1 MLPSYRGPWEAPS
14 ARIETTPVF
23 SITEKSSVLKDR
35 PTVGCVTF
43 SLTGSPFI
51 SADWFLLSDPLGR
64 GTICLSPVSYIPSP
78 RGPVQVARQS
88 VSWWCSRAAYRL
100 ICCRCTQTRSIYE
113 HLGHKSVKFK
123 RHKGQL
129 QSSSFVRAQ
138 VKKKSGTR
146 PGLLEGFRSRPFFLV
161 VSWQEKDSSMAMD
174 RSFLSQLPGQSLTDR
189 LYNIW
194 IRLQSHVNIVFD
206 SEMDK
211 LMMEKYPGIRQ
222 VSSWIPIASR
232 RG

>member
-1 MLPSYRGPWEAPS
+1 M
-14 ARIETTPVF
+14 
-23 SITEKSSVLKDR
+23 
-35 PTVGCVTF
+35 
-43 SLTGSPFI
+43 
-51 SADWFLLSDPLGR
+51 
-64 GTICLSPVSYIPSP
+64 
-78 RGPVQVARQS
+78 
-88 VSWWCSRAAYRL
+88 
-100 ICCRCTQTRSIYE
+100 
-113 HLGHKSVKFK
+113 
-123 RHKGQL
+123 
-129 QSSSFVRAQ
+129 
-138 VKKKSGTR
+138 KKKSGTR
-146 PGLLEGFRSRPFFLV
+146 PDLLEGFPSRPFFLV
-161 VSWQEKDSSMAMD
+161 VSWQEKDSWMAMD

>member
-1 MLPSYRGPWEAPS
+1 M
-14 ARIETTPVF
+14 
-23 SITEKSSVLKDR
+23 
-35 PTVGCVTF
+35 
-43 SLTGSPFI
+43 
-51 SADWFLLSDPLGR
+51 
-64 GTICLSPVSYIPSP
+64 
-78 RGPVQVARQS
+78 ARQS
-88 VSWWCSRAAYRL
+88 VNRWCSRAAYRL
-100 ICCRCTQTRSIYE
+100 IRCRCTRTRSIYE

-146 PGLLEGFRSRPFFLV
+146 PDLEGFSSRPFFLV
-161 VSWQEKDSSMAMD
+161 VSWQEKDSWMAMD
-174 RSFLSQLPGQSLTDR
+174 RSFLSQLPGQSLTDK

>member
-1 MLPSYRGPWEAPS
+1 M
-14 ARIETTPVF
+14 
-23 SITEKSSVLKDR
+23 
-35 PTVGCVTF
+35 GCVTF

-189 LYNIW
+189 LYKMSLFTPLLTKMYWVHLNYLSSPVASNTNIMS
-194 IRLQSHVNIVFD
+194 IKAQIYNQNCND
-206 SEMDK
+206 
-211 LMMEKYPGIRQ
+211 
-222 VSSWIPIASR
+222 
-232 RG
+232 